1 MARTQSKVLTA
12 AEGKAM
18 KKTLATEAASH
29 AKALKDLDKLKK
41 ASKDTQD
48 AAIKTADKTLAAAQ
62 KDHDAAVAAAGKVL
76 TAATKAHSQAIKDA
90 AKAFQADEK
99 VHAKAASEI
108 LKASEKTNAS
118 LGALN
123 VAAAANVGVAT
134 TETAPA

>member
-48 AAIKTADKTLAAAQ
+48 AAIKTAAKALAAAQ
-62 KDHDAAVAAAGKVL
+62 KAHDATVAEAAKVLAAAGK
-76 TAATKAHSQAIKDA
+76 AHDVAIKAA

-99 VHAKAASEI
+99 VHNKTASEI
-108 LKASEKTNAS
+108 LQASAQPTAS
-118 LGALN
+118 AGALK
-123 VAAAANVGVAT
+123 VGVAT